1 MKTQEVVIRPSV
13 KVVMKPDTE
22 ILDEVTVVAY
32 GTKRKQDLVGS
43 ISSVKNE
50 IISNSQAT
58 SVSNA
63 LEGAVAGLQ
72 VVSSSGQPGKDAN
85 IVLRGIGSISASNN
99 ALIVVDGV
107 PFNGKLSDINPTDIA
122 SVNVSKDAVSTV
134 IFVTGSSRRIAPMRD
149 KCALIRF
156 STDGASQP
164 LRLVLMRLSNLGAR

>member
-1 MKTQEVVIRPSV
+1 MI
-13 KVVMKPDTE
+13 PDTE

-72 VVSSSGQPGKDAN
+72 VVSSSGQPGQDAN
-85 IVLRGIGSISASNN
+85 IVLRGIGSILS
-99 ALIVVDGV
+99 LIH
-107 PFNGKLSDINPTDIA
+107 I
-122 SVNVSKDAVSTV
+122 
-134 IFVTGSSRRIAPMRD
+134 
-149 KCALIRF
+149 
-156 STDGASQP
+156 
-164 LRLVLMRLSNLGAR
+164 

>member
-1 MKTQEVVIRPSV
+1 M
-13 KVVMKPDTE
+13 PDTE

-72 VVSSSGQPGKDAN
+72 VVSLLASRDKMP
-85 IVLRGIGSISASNN
+85 ISYY
-99 ALIVVDGV
+99 
-107 PFNGKLSDINPTDIA
+107 
-122 SVNVSKDAVSTV
+122 AVS
-134 IFVTGSSRRIAPMRD
+134 
-149 KCALIRF
+149 
-156 STDGASQP
+156 
-164 LRLVLMRLSNLGAR
+164 VLFRPATMH

>member
-1 MKTQEVVIRPSV
+1 MISYIGMKTQEVVIRPSV

-72 VVSSSGQPGKDAN
+72 VVSSSGQPGKEH
-85 IVLRGIGSISASNN
+85 
-99 ALIVVDGV
+99 
-107 PFNGKLSDINPTDIA
+107 
-122 SVNVSKDAVSTV
+122 
-134 IFVTGSSRRIAPMRD
+134 RIARYRFYFGQQQ
-149 KCALIRF
+149 CANCSRWCTL
-156 STDGASQP
+156 QW
-164 LRLVLMRLSNLGAR
+164 